1 MLHFMIVVINM
12 RNTSAGGEP
21 AALGELRPLNA
32 RSLIL
37 SALLGTHPPR
47 LPARSLVAFGGLFGI
62 AGGTMRTALSR
73 LTAAGELESD
83 DSWYQLTSP
92 LVDRQRSQD
101 AGRRPPSAPWDGTW
115 YTAISLDDQRTVA
128 DRRRDRR
135 RLADHRLG
143 ELRPDI
149 WMRPANLAAPQLGTG
164 WSVVAG
170 PISGIDDDA
179 LVRRLWDLDAIAAT
193 ARRLGDLLRTAD
205 APDSTDVGESG
216 EVSGSGEVSRSGDTG
231 HTGDTGEFATIPRRF
246 EIAATVLRFLRN
258 EPLLPA
264 ELVGADWPVDGLR
277 RDYATSEAALQHD
290 LRRFYR
296 QA

>member
-1 MLHFMIVVINM
+1 M
-12 RNTSAGGEP
+12 RNPVGDP
-21 AALGELRPLNA
+21 APSGHGELRPLNA

-47 LPARSLVAFGGLFGI
+47 LPARSLVAFGELFGI

-73 LTAAGELESD
+73 LTAAGELVSD
-83 DSWYQLTSP
+83 DAWYELTTP
-92 LVDRQRSQD
+92 MLDRQRSQD
-101 AGRRPPSAPWDGTW
+101 AGRRPPSMPWDGTW
-115 YTAISLDDQRTVA
+115 YTAISIDDHRPVA

-149 WMRPANLAAPQLGTG
+149 WIRPANLPAPQLGPG
-164 WSVVAG
+164 WSIVTG
-170 PISGIDDDA
+170 PVRGIEDEA
-179 LVRRLWDLDAIAAT
+179 LVRRLWDLDEIAAT
-193 ARRLGDLLRTAD
+193 AQRLGDLLRAAD
-205 APDSTDVGESG
+205 ALRPAASPNDDV
-216 EVSGSGEVSRSGDTG
+216 T
-231 HTGDTGEFATIPRRF
+231 TLPPRF
-246 EIAATVLRFLRN
+246 EIAATVLRFLRS

-264 ELVGADWPVDGLR
+264 ELVGGAWPVDGLR
-277 RDYATSEAALQHD
+277 RQYATSEAALQDD